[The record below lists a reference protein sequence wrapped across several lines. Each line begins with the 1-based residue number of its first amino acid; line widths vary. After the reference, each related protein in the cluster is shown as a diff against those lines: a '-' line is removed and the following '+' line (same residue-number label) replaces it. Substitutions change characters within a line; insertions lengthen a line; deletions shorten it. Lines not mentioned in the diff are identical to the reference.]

1 MINLPRNLV
10 YTDRTSLSAFMDE
23 NELNREIGF
32 VLEGILRFQCGY
44 YAPATDEFVEKNILC
59 IFNTAYYM
67 AILATHDTEAPGF
80 FQNCDKYG
88 SAFHG
93 LQVALV
99 MLALQE
105 EKSEQTKMILANMES
120 VLNPLLLQL
129 ILKCREEGK
138 TYRMD
143 FSPCPPAVSNLS
155 VDWEKATGNFNPEK
169 VVKIISLWKTKDE
182 RRKVLHC
189 IWRTAGILQDG
200 ASYSEACAYLRML
213 DQALEDG
220 DGSLVNVAR
229 YYANEISRLNKEL
242 NQVKEEK
249 AMLEANAQT
258 MSGNTAWV
266 RTVVDYAKGMSS
278 RYEALPFLHMLEHI
292 FRGTGTPQL
301 FAVVDEI
308 TEHFD
313 RKEEKEKSFGIGQ
326 TDTFINK
333 AENIYLV
340 PDQETLKMKRL
351 N

>member
-10 YTDRTSLSAFMDE
+10 YTDRTALTDFTEE
-23 NELNREIGF
+23 NGLYREIAF
-32 VLEGILRFQCGY
+32 VLEGILQFQCSY
-44 YAPATDEFVEKNILC
+44 YAPASSELVEKNILC
-59 IFNTAYYM
+59 IFNNAYYM
-67 AILATHDTEAPGF
+67 AILATHDAEAPLF
-80 FQNCDKYG
+80 FQNYDKYG
-88 SAFHG
+88 SGFHSM
-93 LQVALV
+93 QVALV
-99 MLALQE
+99 LLALQE
-105 EKSEQTKMILANMES
+105 EKSEQTKMILTNMES

-143 FSPCPPAVSNLS
+143 FSPCPPPVSSLK

-169 VVKIISLWKTKDE
+169 VVKIISLWKTKDD

-242 NQVKEEK
+242 NLLKEEK
-249 AMLEANAQT
+249 ASLQAKVNMPANT
-258 MSGNTAWV
+258 DWV
-266 RTVVDYAKGMSS
+266 RTVVDYAKGMSN
-278 RYEALPFLHMLEHI
+278 RNEALPFLHMLEHI
-292 FRGTGTPQL
+292 FRGTGTPEL

-313 RKEEKEKSFGIGQ
+313 RTEEKEKSIGIGQ
-326 TDTFINK
+326 TDTFINR

-340 PDQETLKMKRL
+340 PDQETLKRKQL

>member
-10 YTDRTSLSAFMDE
+10 YTDRTALTDFTDE
-23 NELNREIGF
+23 NGLYREIAF
-32 VLEGILRFQCGY
+32 VLEGILQFQCSY
-44 YAPATDEFVEKNILC
+44 YAPASSELVEKNILC
-59 IFNTAYYM
+59 IFNNAYYM
-67 AILATHDTEAPGF
+67 AILATHDAEAPLF
-80 FQNCDKYG
+80 FQNYDKYG
-88 SAFHG
+88 SGFHSM
-93 LQVALV
+93 QVALV
-99 MLALQE
+99 LLALQE
-105 EKSEQTKMILANMES
+105 EKTEQTKMILAIMER

-129 ILKCREEGK
+129 ILKCREEKK

-143 FSPCPPAVSNLS
+143 FSPCPPPVSSLK

-169 VVKIISLWKTKDE
+169 VVKIISLWKTKDD

-242 NQVKEEK
+242 NLLKEEK
-249 AMLEANAQT
+249 ASLQAKVNMPA
-258 MSGNTAWV
+258 NTAWV
-266 RTVVDYAKGMSS
+266 RTVVDYAKGMSN
-278 RYEALPFLHMLEHI
+278 RNEALPFLHMLEHI
-292 FRGTGTPQL
+292 FRGTGTPEL

-326 TDTFINK
+326 TDTFINR

-340 PDQETLKMKRL
+340 PDQETLKRKQL